1 MANLLRKLLG
11 TTPQKKVLNNNSLLF
26 VGLWNP
32 DEKYKKTRHNIGADT
47 LLTKL
52 SKTDSN
58 FKTHKT
64 GMFQTAET
72 SFGEHNVTLLRPM
85 VSMNNSGDALAAYLK
100 NKNLDSHNILIIY
113 DDIDLAFGRLR
124 LKQGSSDGGH
134 NGIKSIDRY
143 INKEQYW
150 KLKIGVG
157 RPPKG
162 VDPAHYV
169 LSKFDNDEREE
180 VEFIIEDA
188 LEVMQAFSENR
199 EVAVKKAS
207 ERRIIDVI

>member
-1 MANLLRKLLG
+1 MVNLVKKLLG
-11 TTPQKKVLNNNSLLF
+11 MDPQKKVPNNNSLLI

-32 DEKYKKTRHNIGADT
+32 DAKYTKTRHNIGADT
-47 LLTKL
+47 LSRQLEKL
-52 SKTDSN
+52 NAS
-58 FKTHKT
+58 FKLHKS
-64 GMFQTAET
+64 GRYQSAEI
-72 SFGEHNVTLLRPM
+72 SIGGQNVVALKPM
-85 VSMNNSGDALAAYLK
+85 VSMNNSGDALSAYLK
-100 NKNLDSHNILIIY
+100 NKNLDYENILIMY

-143 INKEQYW
+143 INKDQYW

-157 RPPKG
+157 RPPNG

-169 LSKFDNDEREE
+169 LSKFNNDEREE

-188 LEVMQAFSENR
+188 IDVIEEFSKDR
-199 EVAVKKAS
+199 EAAVKKAS

>member
-1 MANLLRKLLG
+1 MVNLVKKLMG
-11 TTPQKKVLNNNSLLF
+11 KTPQKKVLNNNSILL

-32 DEKYKKTRHNIGADT
+32 DKKYKNTRHNIGADT
-47 LLTKL
+47 LLKYIEKKGT
-52 SKTDSN
+52 T
-58 FKTHKT
+58 FKTHKS
-64 GMFQTAET
+64 GMYRSADISINDTEAT
-72 SFGEHNVTLLRPM
+72 ILTPM
-85 VSMNNSGDALAAYLK
+85 VSMNNSGDSVRDYLK
-100 NKNLDSHNILIIY
+100 NTNIAHDNVVIIY

-134 NGIKSIDRY
+134 NGIKSIDRN
-143 INKEQYW
+143 INKDNYW

-169 LSKFDNDEREE
+169 LSKFNNEEREE

-188 LEVMQAFSENR
+188 IEVIEVFSTSR
-199 EVAVKKAS
+199 EEAVKKAS

>member
-1 MANLLRKLLG
+1 MVNLVKKLLG
-11 TTPQKKVLNNNSLLF
+11 TTPQKVLNNNSLLF

-32 DEKYKKTRHNIGADT
+32 DEKYKNTRHNIGADT

-52 SKTDSN
+52 LKTDSS

-64 GMFQTAET
+64 GMFQSAET

-100 NKNLDSHNILIIY
+100 NKNIDSQNILIIY

-134 NGIKSIDRY
+134 NGIKSVDLY
-143 INKEQYW
+143 LNKDEYW

-169 LSKFDNDEREE
+169 LSKFHNDEREE

-188 LEVMQAFSENR
+188 LDVMEAFSENR
-199 EVAVKKAS
+199 EVAIKNAS